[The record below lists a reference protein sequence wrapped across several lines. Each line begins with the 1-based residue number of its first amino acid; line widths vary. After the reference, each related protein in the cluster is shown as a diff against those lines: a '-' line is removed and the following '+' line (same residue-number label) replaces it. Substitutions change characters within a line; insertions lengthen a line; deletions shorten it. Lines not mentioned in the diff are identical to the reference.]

1 MFGRK
6 SGNIETRYTDFIIL
20 EDKKDSEITYLLRV
34 KDATMSLV
42 TINEEKAITDND
54 YVSSEDLRF
63 LLLQLIDKYETLK
76 YTGDELCI
84 LEYGVN
90 IEFDDDLCEE
100 IIINKDSILDT
111 KSFQYKKDVE
121 IGTTLI

>member
-1 MFGRK
+1 MFRK
-6 SGNIETRYTDFIIL
+6 KSADIETRYTSFIIL

-34 KDATMSLV
+34 KDSTRALV
-42 TINEEKAITDND
+42 TIDKDKTIVDND

-63 LLLQLIDKYETLK
+63 LLLQLIDNYKTLK

-84 LEYGVN
+84 LEYGIN

-100 IIINKDSILDT
+100 IIIDKASILDT
-111 KSFQYKKDVE
+111 KSFQYKENVE
-121 IGTTLI
+121 IRTTLI